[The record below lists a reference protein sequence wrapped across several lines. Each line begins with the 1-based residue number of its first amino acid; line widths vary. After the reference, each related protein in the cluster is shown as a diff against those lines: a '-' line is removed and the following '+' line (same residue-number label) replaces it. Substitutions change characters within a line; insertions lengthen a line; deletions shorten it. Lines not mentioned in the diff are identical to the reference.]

1 MSARRFCKRLG
12 GFQYRKGVVDW
23 IVAHPEAATALATM
37 ALVAVGLVIGGGQI
51 AVVWHGISAMRRSGE
66 RRERERDR
74 RHREAMDRHERVHRE
89 TMDRMADDR
98 RESQERH
105 REAMESLAEER
116 RRSQERHREAM
127 ETIASQRNALE
138 ALIERTAPR
147 AVPAE

>member
-1 MSARRFCKRLG
+1 M
-12 GFQYRKGVVDW
+12 DW

-66 RRERERDR
+66 RREREHDR

-98 RESQERH
+98 RESRERHKAMMDSLADDRRESQERH
-105 REAMESLAEER
+105 REAMDSLAEER